1 MLKRLKPDKK
11 NWHRLQKQGWKELM
25 SSIKLKKIISLN
37 LSMLNVE

>member
-1 MLKRLKPDKK
+1 MIPDKK
-11 NWHRLQKQGWKELM
+11 NWHKPQKQGWKGSM